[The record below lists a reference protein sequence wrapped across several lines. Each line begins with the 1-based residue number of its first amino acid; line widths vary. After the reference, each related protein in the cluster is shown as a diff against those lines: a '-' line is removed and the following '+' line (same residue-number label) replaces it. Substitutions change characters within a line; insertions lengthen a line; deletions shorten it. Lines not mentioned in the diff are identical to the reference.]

1 MTDRFESDRRGQSIT
16 LSYTLGIGI
25 ATILVTGLLIAGAGF
40 VSDQRE
46 QAAEVELRVI
56 GQQLASDVEAT
67 DRLVQSGDRNTAV
80 SISRSFPQS
89 VAGSGYTVAIVEQAD
104 PYVRLRS
111 QQQDVTVR
119 VEFSNRTT
127 VDGTEITGGQVMV
140 NYTAGGH
147 LRLEGGERR

>member
-1 MTDRFESDRRGQSIT
+1 MTDGLGSDRRGQSIT

-67 DRLVQSGDRNTAV
+67 DRLVQSGEQNTAV
-80 SISRSFPQS
+80 SISRSLPQS
-89 VAGSGYTVAIVEQAD
+89 VAGSGYTVALVEQSD
-104 PYVRLRS
+104 PYVRLES

-119 VEFSNRTT
+119 VEFSNRTS
-127 VDGTEITGGQVMV
+127 VDGTEVIGGQVMV
-140 NYTAGGH
+140 NYTAAGN

>member
-1 MTDRFESDRRGQSIT
+1 MTDRLTGDERGQSIT

-40 VSDQRE
+40 VDDQRE

-67 DRLVQSGDRNTAV
+67 DRLVQSGDRHTTV
-80 SISRSFPQS
+80 SIARSLPQS
-89 VAGSGYTVAIVEQAD
+89 VAGSGYTVALVEQSD
-104 PYVRLRS
+104 PYVRLES

-119 VEFSNRTT
+119 VEFSNQTT

-140 NYTAGGH
+140 NYTASGH

>member
-1 MTDRFESDRRGQSIT
+1 MTDGLAGDERGQSIT

-46 QAAEVELRVI
+46 RAAEVELRVV

-80 SISRSFPQS
+80 SISRSLPQS
-89 VAGSGYTVAIVEQAD
+89 VAGSGYTVELVEQSD
-104 PYVRLRS
+104 PYIRLES
-111 QQQDVTVR
+111 QQQDVVVR
-119 VEFSNRTT
+119 IEFSNQTA
-127 VDGTEITGGQVMV
+127 VDGSVVGGGQVLV
-140 NYTAGGH
+140 NYTASGQ
-147 LRLEGGERR
+147 LRLEGGER